1 MARKRRRGSP
11 HYISSDSEGDS
22 DFDNLA
28 HCNDEYDVSPKAHAI
43 NLSGSEDFTS
53 SDDVSVKR
61 ALYLDCCR
69 EYKKI
74 KDLKSE
80 LKKSLSHKL
89 KNAGP
94 AKTSNDAFTRFSVR
108 NFSKVI
114 AALSPDQRLIFLT
127 KQSVQYVLG
136 LPFGGRP
143 FPINT
148 STGKSVEMELFQKQ
162 SIPSVSFSNKI
173 TEHEAMSDEQ
183 LFVCF
188 ILIALNYFFFALI
201 LPWYQATNILV
212 FLRIFSMQKSLT
224 GVFMSWNGY

>member
-1 MARKRRRGSP
+1 
-11 HYISSDSEGDS
+11 
-22 DFDNLA
+22 
-28 HCNDEYDVSPKAHAI
+28 
-43 NLSGSEDFTS
+43 
-53 SDDVSVKR
+53 VKR

-114 AALSPDQRLIFLT
+114 AALSPDQRKVIERFGFGSLLHFSKCYVPNKFAQWVAHNVYYKSGDIIFYGRLIFLT

-143 FPINT
+143 FPVNT

>member
-1 MARKRRRGSP
+1 
-11 HYISSDSEGDS
+11 
-22 DFDNLA
+22 
-28 HCNDEYDVSPKAHAI
+28 
-43 NLSGSEDFTS
+43 
-53 SDDVSVKR
+53 
-61 ALYLDCCR
+61 
-69 EYKKI
+69 
-74 KDLKSE
+74 
-80 LKKSLSHKL
+80 
-89 KNAGP
+89 
-94 AKTSNDAFTRFSVR
+94 
-108 NFSKVI
+108 
-114 AALSPDQRLIFLT
+114 LIFLT